1 MEYTVNKLSGYRIL
15 KVMGDGTKDQAD
27 ILRDLITASVEPAM
41 KKEDVEKLSL
51 LDFME
56 ISTKVSEELGLK
68 ELSLKNQ
75 EQVLTKSI
83 S

>member
-27 ILRDLITASVEPAM
+27 ILRDLITASVEPIM
-41 KKEDVEKLSL
+41 KKEDVEKLPL
-51 LDFME
+51 TDFME